1 MPGHIKKSEGP
12 DPDPD
17 PWLVVSPE
25 LKVKLKAKPYDPKKS
40 CWVPEKATGGY
51 LEGLIDSTD
60 GDKVTVTI
68 LTTKDKKVFKKDQV
82 GQVNPP
88 KFDCSDDMSGLTYLN
103 DACVLW
109 NSVVRYKNELIYTY
123 SGLFCIAI
131 NPYKRFPIYTQRA
144 MEIYIGKRRSECP
157 PHIFGVAEG
166 SYQGMQNA
174 GKNQSILITGE
185 SGAGKTEN
193 TKKVI
198 SYFASIGASG
208 KKKEGEPG
216 LEDKIVQTNP
226 VLEAWGN
233 AKTVRNDNSSRFGKF
248 IRIWFNQAG
257 KLSGADMVVYLL
269 EKSRLTFQAEL
280 ERCYHSF
287 YNLMSDQ
294 VVDLKEK
301 CLLSDDIYDYWW
313 VSQGKVTVPSIDD
326 KEDMMFADE
335 AYDILGFTKE
345 EKYNIYKLTSVVMH
359 MGNLTKD
366 FVPVGKEEQAEVK
379 DDTNARKVAE
389 LCGIDSEW
397 MCTYFCKPKL
407 KVGTEWVSKGQS
419 CSGAAN
425 SVAGIG
431 RKIYELVFRFIV
443 DKCNT
448 TLIDLS
454 MKKVQYIGCLDIA
467 GFEIFDYNGF
477 EQICINFCNEKLQ
490 QFFNQHM
497 FVLEQEEYVRE
508 GIEWANVDFGM
519 DLQKC
524 ITMFEKPMGLLA
536 ILEEESLFPKATDAT
551 FAAKLHE
558 NLLGKCENFQKANPK
573 PDPNAHF
580 AVVHYAAT
588 VSYNLTGWLDKN
600 KDPLND
606 TVVELMKNGS
616 NNLLIECFHDHPGQP
631 LEAKKDQGGGGR
643 KKGGGKTVSSFY
655 KGQLDDLMKTLYAT
669 DPSFIRC
676 VVPNTHKQ
684 PGGVEPGLVMHQ
696 YQCNGV
702 LAGIAICRK
711 GFPNKML
718 YPEFKARYN
727 ILAAGAVAKAKNDK
741 AAAKAVLDTIKLE
754 AEKYR
759 LGHTKVFFRAGILGY
774 MEEVREDRIGSVLS
788 WLQGQARGKASRL
801 VFKKMQD
808 QKLALYCLQRTIRNW
823 HIGKTW
829 LWWQLWLAIKPNLKC
844 TKFAQYKAEY
854 EEKIAIAEANIDK
867 AVAECNKVTAEHDR
881 LLNEKNDLVLAL
893 QSGGSAVQDIIDK
906 TNRIEAM
913 KNDVQKQLDDT
924 NMRIKGEEEQKAVIN
939 QQAAKVKSEAD
950 KLRGETKTLE
960 SQMEACEEDKM
971 TKDSQIRTLKEEI
984 AHQEELIAK
993 LQKEKR
999 SIGDSRQKTEEDIQ
1013 AMEDRCNH
1021 LNKVK
1026 GKLEQSLDECEDSL
1040 EREKKS
1046 KSDVE
1051 KIKRKVEGDLKL
1063 TQEAVADLERIRSEL
1078 SQTVQRKEK
1087 EISSMSAK
1095 IEDEQTLGGKY
1106 SRQIKELQGRLEEL
1120 DEELAVERQNRAKAE
1135 KNRSLLSRDI
1145 EDLGQKLEDA
1155 GNNTATQIEL
1165 NKKRENELSK
1175 LKAELEES
1183 NIAHEGTL
1191 AALRQKHNN
1200 NMSELGEQIDS
1211 LNKMKG
1217 KAEKDKAGMER
1228 DLQEARAGLDEAMRE
1243 RANHERNGKLTQG
1256 LIVESNQKLD
1266 EMARA
1271 LNEAD
1276 SSRKKLQVE
1285 NQDLTRQIEET
1296 ENAIAALNKNKI
1308 SLTTQLE
1315 DTKRM
1320 GDSEARDRA
1329 SLLSRFKN
1337 LNTELENLKER
1348 IDEENEKKSDGL
1360 KGLSKAHAE
1369 VQLWRSKYET
1379 EGLGRVD
1386 ELEGVKQKITARL
1399 AEAEETIDSLNQK
1412 VASTEKTK
1420 HRLETELEDL
1430 QLEYE
1435 RVHAAA
1441 IITEK
1446 RGKNFDKVVGEWK
1459 AKVDDLSAEIDASQK
1474 ECRNYNS
1481 ELFRLKAAW
1490 DETVEQLDVVKREN
1504 KNLADEIK
1512 DLLDQLGDGGRSI
1525 HELDK
1530 QRRRLEVEKEELQAA
1545 LEEAE
1550 AALEQEENKVL
1561 RSQLELGQ
1569 VRQEIDRKIQE
1580 KEEEFNNTRKNHQR
1594 AMDSMQ
1600 ASLEA
1605 ETRAKAE
1612 ALRIKKKLESDINE
1626 LEIALDHA
1634 NKANSEAQKSIKRY
1648 QGQLR
1653 DVESQF
1659 EEESRQRMEIAEKAG
1674 LADRKANALQGE
1686 MEESRALLDS
1696 ADRSK
1701 KQCDMELAD
1710 ARSAVNDMT
1719 SINSKALAEKRHLE
1733 SACHTMHAEIDDM
1746 LHQAKNSEEKA
1757 KKAMVDAA
1765 RLADE
1770 LRAEQDHASG
1780 QEKAK
1785 RALDTQI
1792 SELDNRLA
1800 EANDNAMK
1808 GGRNAMAKLESRIRE
1823 MEIELGGVQS
1833 RTSEAAKAYQK
1844 AERRIKELQFQQ
1856 EEDHKNQDQMTD
1868 LAHKLQQKI
1877 KTYKKQIEEAEEI
1890 AALNLAKFRKAQQ
1903 ELEETEDR
1911 TKMAEAQLSLSRQ
1924 ARGGSTFM

>member
-1 MPGHIKKSEGP
+1 MPGHVKKSEGP
-12 DPDPD
+12 DPDPS
-17 PWLVVSPE
+17 PWLLVSEE
-25 LKVKLKAKPYDPKKS
+25 LKVKLKAKPYDAKKS
-40 CWVPEKATGGY
+40 CWVPDKATGGY
-51 LEGLIDSTD
+51 DEGLIESID
-60 GDKVTVTI
+60 GEKVSVKI
-68 LTTKDKKVFKKDQV
+68 LHSGDTKVFKKAQV

-88 KFDCSDDMSGLTYLN
+88 KFDCSDDMASLTYLN

-144 MEIYIGKRRSECP
+144 MEIYMGLRRNECP

-166 SYQGMQNA
+166 SYQGMMNV

-198 SYFASIGASG
+198 AYFASIGASG

-248 IRIWFNQAG
+248 IRIWFNAGG
-257 KLSGADMVVYLL
+257 KLSGADMVIYLL

-287 YNLMSDQ
+287 YNIMSDQ
-294 VVDLKEK
+294 VPDIKEK
-301 CLLSDDIYDYWW
+301 CHLSNDIYDYWW
-313 VSQGKVTVPSIDD
+313 VSQGKTTVPSIDD
-326 KEDMMFADE
+326 KEDMMFAHE
-335 AYDILGFTKE
+335 AYDILGFTQE
-345 EKYNIYKLTSVVMH
+345 EKYNVYKLTAVVMH
-359 MGNLTKD
+359 FGNLSKD

-379 DDTNARKVAE
+379 DETNAEKVADI
-389 LCGIDSEW
+389 CGIDKEW
-397 MCTYFCKPKL
+397 MITYFCKPKL
-407 KVGTEWVSKGQS
+407 KVGTEWVSKGQT
-419 CSGAAN
+419 CDGAAS
-425 SVAGIG
+425 SVGGIG
-431 RKIYELVFRFIV
+431 RSVYERLFTFIMN
-443 DKCNT
+443 KCNE
-448 TLIDLS
+448 TLFDPT

-477 EQICINFCNEKLQ
+477 EQICINFANEKLQ

-508 GIEWANVDFGM
+508 GLEWGNVDFGM

-536 ILEEESLFPKATDAT
+536 ILEEESLFPKATDQS

-558 NLLGKCENFQKANPK
+558 NLLGKEENFQKANPR

-588 VSYNLTGWLDKN
+588 VSYNLTGWLFKN

-606 TVVELMKNGS
+606 TVVEMLKNGS
-616 NNLLIECFHDHPGQP
+616 NSLMVRCFADHPGQP
-631 LEAKKDQGGGGR
+631 AEVKKDAGGGGK

-655 KGQLDDLMKTLYAT
+655 KTQLDDLMKTLYAT
-669 DPSFIRC
+669 DPAFIRC
-676 VVPNTHKQ
+676 VVPNTHKI

-702 LAGIAICRK
+702 LAGIAICRA
-711 GFPNKML
+711 GFPNKVM
-718 YPEFKARYN
+718 YPEFKERYN
-727 ILAAGAVAKAKNDK
+727 ILAAAAVAKAKKDK
-741 AAAKAVLDTIKLE
+741 DAAGAVMKVIGLDP
-754 AEKYR
+754 EKFR

-774 MEEVREDRIGSVLS
+774 MEEVREDRIGAVLS
-788 WLQGQARGKASRL
+788 WLQAQARGKASRL
-801 VFKKMQD
+801 VFKKLQD
-808 QKLALYCLQRTIRNW
+808 QKLALYCLQRTIRNF
-823 HIGKTW
+823 HIGRTW
-829 LWWQLWLAIKPNLKC
+829 LWWQLWLAVKPNLKC

-867 AVAECNKVTAEHDR
+867 AIAECNKVKVVYER
-881 LLNEKNDLVLAL
+881 LSNEKNELVLAL

-913 KNDVQKQLDDT
+913 KNDLQKQLDEV
-924 NMRIKGEEEQKAVIN
+924 NGRIRGEEDQIAN
-939 QQAAKVKSEAD
+939 LDSQAGKVKQDAD
-950 KLRGETKTLE
+950 RLRSSIKTLE
-960 SQMEACEEDKM
+960 SSLQATEEDKL
-971 TKDSQIRTLKEEI
+971 TKDNQIRTLKEEI
-984 AHQEELIAK
+984 MHQEEMVTK

-999 SIGDSRQKTEEDIQ
+999 GVGETRQKTEEDIQ
-1013 AMEDRCNH
+1013 AMEDKCNH

-1026 GKLEQSLDECEDSL
+1026 GKLEQALDECEDSL
-1040 EREKKS
+1040 EREKKA
-1046 KSDVE
+1046 KGDVE
-1051 KIKRKVEGDLKL
+1051 KLKRKVEGDLKL
-1063 TQEAVADLERIRSEL
+1063 TQEAVSDLERVKNEL

-1087 EISSMSAK
+1087 EIASMSAK
-1095 IEDEQTLGGKY
+1095 IDDEGTLGSKY
-1106 SRQIKELQGRLEEL
+1106 NRQVKELQSRLEEL
-1120 DEELAVERQNRAKAE
+1120 DEGLCIERQNRAKAE
-1135 KNRSLLSRDI
+1135 KNRSTLSRDI
-1145 EDLGQKLEDA
+1145 GDLAEKLEDA

-1165 NKKRENELSK
+1165 NKKREAELAK
-1175 LKAELEES
+1175 LKVELDES

-1200 NMSELGEQIDS
+1200 NMTEMGEQIDG
-1211 LNKMKG
+1211 LNKMKA

-1228 DLQEARAGLDEAMRE
+1228 DLQEVRAGLDEAMRD
-1243 RANHERNGKLTQG
+1243 RANHERNGKLTG
-1256 LIVESNQKLD
+1256 ALIVEANQKLD
-1266 EMARA
+1266 DMARA

-1285 NQDLTRQIEET
+1285 NQDLTRQIDET
-1296 ENAIAALNKNKI
+1296 ENAIAALGKTKI
-1308 SLTTQLE
+1308 SLSTQLE
-1315 DTKRM
+1315 DTKRL

-1329 SLLSRFKN
+1329 ALLAKFKN

-1348 IDEENEKKSDGL
+1348 IDEESEKKSDAL
-1360 KGLSKAHAE
+1360 KALSKASAE
-1369 VQLWRSKYET
+1369 IQLWKSKFET
-1379 EGLGRVD
+1379 EGLGRID
-1386 ELEGVKQKITARL
+1386 ELEGGKQKLTARL
-1399 AEAEETIDSLNQK
+1399 GEAEETIETLNQK

-1420 HRLETELEDL
+1420 HRLETELEDI

-1446 RGKNFDKVVGEWK
+1446 RGRNFDKVIGEWK
-1459 AKVDDLSAEIDASQK
+1459 AKVDDLGAEVEASHK

-1490 DETVEQLDVVKREN
+1490 DETTQQLDIVKREN

-1561 RSQLELGQ
+1561 RAQLELGQ

-1580 KEEEFNNTRKNHQR
+1580 KVEEFDNTRKNHQR
-1594 AMDSMQ
+1594 AMDSLQ
-1600 ASLEA
+1600 ASLDA
-1605 ETRAKAE
+1605 ENRAKGE

-1634 NKANSEAQKSIKRY
+1634 NKANSEAHKSIKRY
-1648 QGQLR
+1648 QAQLR
-1653 DVESQF
+1653 EVEGLF
-1659 EEESRQRMEIAEKAG
+1659 EEESRQRREIAEKAG
-1674 LADRKANALQGE
+1674 LADRRAGALQGE
-1686 MEESRALLDS
+1686 LEEARALLDS
-1696 ADRSK
+1696 ADRGK
-1701 KQCDMELAD
+1701 KQADMELVE
-1710 ARSAVNDMT
+1710 ARGSVNDMT
-1719 SINSKALAEKRHLE
+1719 TINSKASSDKRRLE
-1733 SACHTMHAEIDDM
+1733 SAVHTMHAEIDDM
-1746 LHQAKNSEEKA
+1746 LSQAKNSEEKS
-1757 KKAMVDAA
+1757 KRAMVDAA

-1770 LRAEQDHASG
+1770 LRAEQDHSST

-1785 RALDTQI
+1785 RALENQVA
-1792 SELDNRLA
+1792 ELEMRLA
-1800 EANDNAMK
+1800 EANDLASK

-1823 MEIELGGVQS
+1823 LEIELGSVQGK
-1833 RTSEAAKAYQK
+1833 TGEAYKCFQK
-1844 AERRIKELQFQQ
+1844 AERRIKELQFQTD
-1856 EEDHKNQDQMTD
+1856 EDKKNQDRMTE
-1868 LAHKLQQKI
+1868 LASKLQQKI

-1903 ELEETEDR
+1903 DLEETEER
-1911 TKMAEAQLSLSRQ
+1911 RKMADVQLSTLRASSI
-1924 ARGGSTFM
+1924 GL